1 MPLLCYDALKLEVN
15 KAFKRRM
22 AREKKKQEKI
32 DLAPAQALQPRSR
45 TIRYDNVKSAM
56 AEESVIATVLRSP
69 ALLDEAKELKPEE
82 FSSKLLGNVFGQL
95 SSRHYQGLDVSLA
108 VLADLSAEEM
118 SHITAVYHRQQGP
131 VSEQALKDC
140 IRTIKAEYKASN
152 VTSED
157 DLMAFRNK
165 LRESKGAKG

>member
-1 MPLLCYDALKLEVN
+1 M
-15 KAFKRRM
+15 
-22 AREKKKQEKI
+22 
-32 DLAPAQALQPRSR
+32 
-45 TIRYDNVKSAM
+45 
-56 AEESVIATVLRSP
+56 
-69 ALLDEAKELKPEE
+69 
-82 FSSKLLGNVFGQL
+82 FGQL